1 MDEKIDIALRKEDKQ
16 MKADTQMI
24 TINVEAEKLFEFVSN
39 PENLA
44 KWEVDICNGIR
55 KIGEDWLVET
65 AIGDLKLKV
74 VSDANTGVVDYHLTP
89 PLPIRVSLFT
99 RVLKNGLASEFI
111 VTHFQLPLI
120 PNFEKQK
127 DKVRIGLEK
136 LKEIMEGSG
145 LGVLENDL

>member
-1 MDEKIDIALRKEDKQ
+1 
-16 MKADTQMI
+16 
-24 TINVEAEKLFEFVSN
+24 
-39 PENLA
+39 
-44 KWEVDICNGIR
+44 VDICNGIR
-55 KIGEDWLVET
+55 KIGEDWVVET

-99 RVLKNGLASEFI
+99 RVLKNGAASEFI

-145 LGVLENDL
+145 LGVLGDNL